1 MSKLTNDDKA
11 TAAPCYYD
19 NASSKKEEVRNK
31 KQEGRIERKKGK
43 TKKHVLHY
51 ITEWTGMATNTL
63 FFITEG
69 IVTETLADCK

>member
-1 MSKLTNDDKA
+1 
-11 TAAPCYYD
+11 
-19 NASSKKEEVRNK
+19 VRNK

-51 ITEWTGMATNTL
+51 ITKWSGMATNTL

>member
-1 MSKLTNDDKA
+1 MSKLTSDDKA
-11 TAAPCYYD
+11 TAAACYQD
-19 NASSKKEEVRNK
+19 NASGEKEEVRNK
-31 KQEGRIERKKGK
+31 KQEGRIERKKGE

-51 ITEWTGMATNTL
+51 ITKWSGMATNTL

>member
-1 MSKLTNDDKA
+1 
-11 TAAPCYYD
+11 
-19 NASSKKEEVRNK
+19 VRNK
-31 KQEGRIERKKGK
+31 KQEGRIERKKGE

-51 ITEWTGMATNTL
+51 ITKWSGMATNTL